1 MRWIASIRYG
11 RIAESE
17 SQKTNSGI
25 EPRSTAFASCVGDG
39 SHGTQSWFHA
49 LRDVIN
55 FFERLYLQQL
65 AQARSSLMQL

>member
-1 MRWIASIRYG
+1 MDSFDSLWTDR
-11 RIAESE
+11 RIGESE
-17 SQKTNSGI
+17 DDSGI

-65 AQARSSLMQL
+65 AQARSSLVQL